1 MVDEPAPLAEDL
13 APEVEAPVSEE
24 PEPIELDDADLGEFD
39 EDAALDAMA
48 VEPAPLA
55 EDLEPE
61 VEVPVSEEVV
71 LEEPEPIELDDADLG
86 EFDEDA
92 ALDAMAYEPAPL
104 AEDLVSEISDDE
116 ENGPE
121 SIQLDDSDLGEYD
134 EAAALQDAFSLSED
148 TPTAPVTEDDLS
160 QFDESATMATLLS
173 EPDEG
178 AIGGFDEPLDSK
190 VVDSAGMDIDA
201 MLETGEDWN
210 GFNLTPEQQASISE
224 DVPDEEKEVWGAAE
238 TLEEPKVDEEDWA
251 DQPDLSNEGDAD
263 QKFMS
268 VDELMA
274 QVEREEAE
282 SGDKPD
288 PDAEA
293 LELDVGLDEFPDVL
307 GNVEPFDVDSN
318 SEAAGKLDLAK
329 IYVEM
334 NDTDGAIKLLEE
346 AIVYGD
352 DEVRR
357 EAKSLI
363 DKLNEN

>member
-1 MVDEPAPLAEDL
+1 MTDESAPLVEDL
-13 APEVEAPVSEE
+13 EPELEASVSEEAVSEE
-24 PEPIELDDADLGEFD
+24 PVLEEPESIELDDADLGEFD

-48 VEPAPLA
+48 
-55 EDLEPE
+55 D
-61 VEVPVSEEVV
+61 
-71 LEEPEPIELDDADLG
+71 
-86 EFDEDA
+86 
-92 ALDAMAYEPAPL
+92 EPAPL

-116 ENGPE
+116 ENEPE